1 MKQIV
6 LPEKVQYII
15 QTLLTHGFEAYAV
28 GGCVRDSLLGR
39 IPEDWDI
46 TTSAKPEQV
55 KALFSHTIDTG
66 IEHGTVTVMLEHE
79 GFEVTTYRIDGE
91 YEDGR
96 HPKQVA
102 FTSNLTEDLRRRDF
116 TINALAYND
125 ESGIVDAFDGIS
137 DMQNRIIRCVGNADE
152 RFDEDALRI
161 MRAVRFSAQLDF
173 SIESDTLRSIASHAG
188 DLQKISA
195 ERIRV
200 ELTKL
205 LLSGHP
211 ERLLTAYKTGITK
224 IVLPEFDRMIATEQE
239 NPHHIYNV
247 GIHSIHAV
255 KYLAAKFSAIT
266 ATPNEI
272 VPTVLTDTGMNSEY
286 PVFTKKE
293 QTALRYAALLHDV
306 GKPDTKTID
315 EEGIAHF
322 YRHPQLSA
330 ELARG
335 ILRRLKFDND
345 TIALVTLLIREHDIR
360 YAHHGQSIST
370 TAMRRIL
377 NRVGTE
383 HMELLFTLQEAD
395 VQAQNPE
402 LLPNK
407 LEMLHHAR
415 QMTAEIIAASQCVS
429 LKDLAVNGSDLI
441 AAGFTPGKELG
452 TILAGLLEH
461 VLEHPEENQKEVLL
475 ALAQKI
481 SRAATTPDT

>member
-1 MKQIV
+1 MRQIL
-6 LPEKVQYII
+6 LPDKVQYII
-15 QTLLTHGFEAYAV
+15 KTLLSHGFEAYAV

-46 TTSAKPEQV
+46 TTSAKPQEV

-96 HPKQVA
+96 HPKQVE

-125 ESGIVDAFDGIS
+125 ETGIVDAFDGIG

-161 MRAVRFSAQLDF
+161 LRAVRFSAQLDF
-173 SIESDTLRSIASHAG
+173 TIEPDTLRSVASHAL
-188 DLQKISA
+188 DLRKISA

-205 LLSGHP
+205 LLSNHP
-211 ERLLTAYKTGITK
+211 KRLLTAYETGITE
-224 IVLPEFDRMIATEQE
+224 IVLPEFDRMMKTEQE

-247 GIHSIHAV
+247 GIHSMRAV
-255 KYLAAKFSAIT
+255 EYLAEKFSSNPTILENTISDLDAISEA
-266 ATPNEI
+266 AT
-272 VPTVLTDTGMNSEY
+272 
-286 PVFTKKE
+286 FTKKE

-315 EEGIAHF
+315 EQGVAHF

-330 ELARG
+330 DLARS

-345 TIALVTLLIREHDIR
+345 TIALVTLLIREHDVR
-360 YAHHGQSIST
+360 YAEPGQPIAPRT
-370 TAMRRIL
+370 MRRIL
-377 NRVGTE
+377 NRVGTDKID
-383 HMELLFTLQEAD
+383 LLFTLQEAD
-395 VQAQNPE
+395 LHAQNPT
-402 LLPNK
+402 LLPDK
-407 LEMLHHAR
+407 LTQLDSAR
-415 QMTAEIIAASQCVS
+415 RLTAEIIAANQCVS
-429 LKDLAVNGSDLI
+429 LKELAVNGSDLI
-441 AAGFTPGKELG
+441 AAGFAPGKELG
-452 TILAGLLEH
+452 IILAALLEH
-461 VLEHPEENQKEVLL
+461 VLEQPEDNQKEILL
-475 ALAQKI
+475 ALAHKTGTKAPSADI
-481 SRAATTPDT
+481 

>member
-1 MKQIV
+1 MKEIL
-6 LPEKVQYII
+6 LPDKVQYII
-15 QTLLTHGFEAYAV
+15 QTLLSHGFEAYAV

-46 TTSAKPEQV
+46 TTSAKPAEV

-96 HPKQVA
+96 HPKQVE

-125 ESGIVDAFDGIS
+125 ATGIVDAFDGIG
-137 DMQNRIIRCVGNADE
+137 DMKNHIIRCVGNADE

-161 MRAVRFSAQLDF
+161 LRAVRFSAQLDF
-173 SIESDTLRSIASHAG
+173 TIEPDTLRSVASHAC
-188 DLQKISA
+188 DLHKISA

-205 LLSGHP
+205 LLSDHP
-211 ERLLTAYKTGITK
+211 ERLLTAYETGITK
-224 IVLPEFDRMIATEQE
+224 IILPEFDRMMETTQE
-239 NPHHIYNV
+239 NPHHIYTV
-247 GIHSIHAV
+247 GMHTMHAV
-255 KYLAAKFSAIT
+255 EYLAKKFSTKAE
-266 ATPNEI
+266 NSDH
-272 VPTVLTDTGMNSEY
+272 TVHDSA
-286 PVFTKKE
+286 FTKKQ
-293 QTALRYAALLHDV
+293 QTALRYAALLHDI

-315 EEGIAHF
+315 EKGIAHF
-322 YRHPQLSA
+322 YRHPLVSA
-330 ELARG
+330 DLARQ

-360 YAHHGQSIST
+360 YAKHDQPISAST
-370 TAMRRIL
+370 MRRLL
-377 NRVGTE
+377 NRVGAE
-383 HMELLFTLQEAD
+383 HIGLLFTLQEAD
-395 VQAQNPE
+395 LNAQNPD

-407 LEMLHHAR
+407 LEMLNFAR
-415 QMTAEIIAASQCVS
+415 TLASEIIAASQCVS

-441 AAGFTPGKELG
+441 AAGFTPGKTLG

-461 VLEHPEENQKEVLL
+461 VLDHPEDNEKEMLL
-475 ALAQKI
+475 TLAAQI
-481 SRAATTPDT
+481 SPDAES